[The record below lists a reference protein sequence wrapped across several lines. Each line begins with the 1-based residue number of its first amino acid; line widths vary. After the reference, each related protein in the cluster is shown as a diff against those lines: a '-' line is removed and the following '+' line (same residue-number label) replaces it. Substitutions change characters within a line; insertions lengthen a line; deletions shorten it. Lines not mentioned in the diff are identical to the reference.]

1 MTTLNEEEVCSMLL
15 QLFYDYIELHPT
27 LISDPSFE
35 DDMIES
41 VIELI
46 QLSLNEDIN
55 FFKVQIGE
63 VDTEDEIETIYEFID
78 IVIPMFYDGIYT
90 RRSYSDS
97 IILSYSI
104 EKSVIAKKI
113 AYLSSMPQPNQ
124 RTDEWYAFRNNL
136 ITASN
141 AYKIFES
148 NAQQN
153 SLIYEKCNSN
163 LSLTLKEDNDKIC
176 YVNTETTL
184 HWGQKYEPL
193 SLLFYE
199 QMYKTKVGEFGC
211 IQHNKYSFIG
221 ASPDGIIIDP
231 TNNRYGRM
239 LEIKNIVNREI
250 TGIPKKEYWIQMQ
263 LQMETCDLNECDFLE
278 TRFKEY
284 ETETEF
290 LNDSEDNENNKNNEN
305 ISFTKTIKGELK
317 GIIMY
322 FSSNDGKPRYIYK
335 PLDMEA
341 IEFEKWSETK
351 IEENNELCWI
361 KNIYWRLE
369 EVSCV
374 LVLRN
379 QKWFADNIKQIENIW
394 SIIEKE
400 RKTGEYVNRAPNKR
414 VKKVDT
420 NTNTPTNTIESY
432 FNVNKK
438 NKSETNGCLILLNKN
453 KSTCQSLSTYENINT
468 VIRIRTESMDE
479 TKQTYDI

>member
-1 MTTLNEEEVCSMLL
+1 MYYNKNNMTTLNEEEVCSMLL

-263 LQMETCDLNECDFLE
+263 LQMETCDLDECDFLE
-278 TRFKEY
+278 TRFVEY
-284 ETETEF
+284 ENELTF
-290 LNDSEDNENNKNNEN
+290 LTDSD
-305 ISFTKTIKGELK
+305 SSLFTSRNGERKGVIL
-317 GIIMY
+317 Y
-322 FSSNDGKPRYIYK
+322 FSNNMTGIPLYIYT
-335 PLDMEA
+335 PLEMSYSEY
-341 IEFEKWSETK
+341 ESWSEK
-351 IEENNELCWI
+351 LIEEMLDTRTDLTWI
-361 KNIYWRLE
+361 RHIYWKLDE
-369 EVSCV
+369 LSCV
-374 LVLRN
+374 LVTRN
-379 QKWFADNIKQIENIW
+379 KKWFTDIVPIMSDFWK
-394 SIIEKE
+394 IIEKE
-400 RKTGEYVNRAPNKR
+400 RITGYEHRAPTKR
-414 VKKVDT
+414 VPKIQQ
-420 NTNTPTNTIESY
+420 TI
-432 FNVNKK
+432 
-438 NKSETNGCLILLNKN
+438 
-453 KSTCQSLSTYENINT
+453 
-468 VIRIRTESMDE
+468 
-479 TKQTYDI
+479 